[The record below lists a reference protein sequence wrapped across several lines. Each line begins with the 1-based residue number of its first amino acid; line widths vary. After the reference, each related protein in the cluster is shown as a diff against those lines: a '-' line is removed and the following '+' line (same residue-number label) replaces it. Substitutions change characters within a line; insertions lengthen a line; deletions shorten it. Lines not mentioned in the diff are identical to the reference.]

1 MAAVEFPYRAEP
13 APGNQIIYR
22 PVVKVT
28 FHGPKGQTVAQLLY
42 IDSGADHTVLP
53 YRVGKYLGLDQL
65 VADVHEIH
73 GISGAVGVIYA
84 RMELELAGV
93 RFHAQVAWAQLE
105 EVPPLLGRTDVFD
118 HFDITFHQA
127 RKVVV
132 FRPVTEGKVA
142 P

>member
-65 VADVHEIH
+65 GGEVHEIH

-93 RFHAQVAWAQLE
+93 RFQARIAWAQLE
-105 EVPPLLGRTDVFD
+105 EVPPLLGRTDVFEQ
-118 HFDITFHQA
+118 FEITFCQA

-132 FRPVTEGKVA
+132 LQPIAK